1 MIWKALVEPYFKYC
15 SPVWDSLGVGLS
27 QKLRKLQDRAARIRT
42 RSDYIVRSATL
53 LNQLNWQ
60 KLSEKRIGSKATLM
74 YKVLNGLAPDYL
86 REKLSYVCQR
96 HGLILT

>member
-1 MIWKALVEPYFKYC
+1 MIYKALVDPYFTYRY
-15 SPVWDSLGVGLS
+15 PVWDSLGAGLS
-27 QKLRKLQDRAARIRT
+27 QKLQKLQNSAARIIT
-42 RSDYIVRSATL
+42 RSEYNVRSATL

-74 YKVLNGLAPDYL
+74 YKVLNGLAPNYH

-96 HGLILT
+96 H